1 MQALVFKLILTSPVF
16 KVFMLFLSVHYYAYL
31 TVACICD
38 KQVSKGLWKKYGDGR
53 VKDTPITEVGKHV
66 AIVISNCQVQNNA

>member
-1 MQALVFKLILTSPVF
+1 MFGRATIRLGIGPHS
-16 KVFMLFLSVHYYAYL
+16 SYAYL